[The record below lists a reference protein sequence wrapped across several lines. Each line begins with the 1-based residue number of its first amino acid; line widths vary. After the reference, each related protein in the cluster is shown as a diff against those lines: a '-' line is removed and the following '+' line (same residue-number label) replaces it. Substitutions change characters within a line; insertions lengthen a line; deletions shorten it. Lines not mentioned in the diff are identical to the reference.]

1 MAAASALAYLEPCMS
16 FRLPQ
21 TLSKMSARESALTAV
36 EAEIGA
42 EKASSLGRLGQAALK
57 ALRALEEASDEDRPA
72 LTKAAADAVWQLFV
86 QRELS
91 GLHDHRPLIAELNIP
106 RAVLLRLGVG

>member
-1 MAAASALAYLEPCMS
+1 MADIRALPYLECSMS

-21 TLSKMSARESALTAV
+21 TLGKMSARESALSAV

-42 EKASSLGRLGQAALK
+42 EKAGSLARLGQAAQK
-57 ALRALEEASDEDRPA
+57 ALRALENADEADRAA
-72 LTKAAADAVWQLFV
+72 LTRIAADAVWQLFV

-106 RAVLLRLGVG
+106 RAVLSRLGVG

>member
-1 MAAASALAYLEPCMS
+1 MAGGCALPYLECLMS

-42 EKASSLGRLGQAALK
+42 EKASSLGRLGQTAQK
-57 ALRALEEASDEDRPA
+57 ALRALEAASEDDRPA
-72 LTKAAADAVWQLFV
+72 LTRAAADAVWQLFV

-91 GLHDHRPLIAELNIP
+91 GLHDHRPLIAELDIP

>member
-1 MAAASALAYLEPCMS
+1 MS

-21 TLSKMSARESALTAV
+21 TLGRASARESALSAV

-42 EKASSLGRLGQAALK
+42 EKASSLGRVGETAQK
-57 ALRALEEASDEDRPA
+57 ALQALAEAPEEADRPA
-72 LTKAAADAVWQLFV
+72 LVKAATDAVWQLFV

-91 GLHDHRPLIAELNIP
+91 GLTDHRPIIAELKIP
-106 RAVLLRLGVG
+106 RVVLARLGAG

>member
-1 MAAASALAYLEPCMS
+1 MAAADALPYLESLMS

-21 TLSKMSARESALTAV
+21 TLSKISARESALTAV

-42 EKASSLGRLGQAALK
+42 EKAGSLARLTQTAEK
-57 ALRALEEASDEDRPA
+57 ALRALENATDDDRPA
-72 LTKAAADAVWQLFV
+72 RTKAAADAVWQLFV

-91 GLHDHRPLIAELNIP
+91 GLHDHRPLIAELGIP